1 MVRWG
6 ILAVV
11 LSFILGGFYFL
22 QSKPTVSLDESNA
35 SKTNPAQL
43 YRQQQNCAAASVET
57 IDLKPGYW
65 GITVKETVLRGT
77 RIESDML
84 KKEFFKREELPSS
97 FATSLDEVS
106 GKLALR
112 DLVPG
117 KAIQWGDVS
126 PALSLE
132 ELEHDL

>member
-11 LSFILGGFYFL
+11 LSFVLGGFYFL
-22 QSKPTVSLDESNA
+22 SVKPTVPLDKPQTS
-35 SKTNPAQL
+35 TTDPAQL

-57 IDLKPGYW
+57 IDIKPGYW
-65 GITVKETVLRGT
+65 GITVKETVPRGT
-77 RIESDML
+77 RIESAML
-84 KKEFFKREELPSS
+84 KNEFFKREELPSS

>member
-43 YRQQQNCAAASVET
+43 YQQQQNCAAASVDT
-57 IDLKPGYW
+57 IDIKPGYW
-65 GITVKETVLRGT
+65 GITVKETVPRGT
-77 RIESDML
+77 RIESGML
-84 KKEFFKREELPSS
+84 KRQFFKREELPSS
-97 FATSLDEVS
+97 FATSLEEVA

-132 ELEHDL
+132 ELEHGL

>member
-11 LSFILGGFYFL
+11 LSFVLGGFYFL
-22 QSKPTVSLDESNA
+22 SAKPTVPPD
-35 SKTNPAQL
+35 KTQTSATDPAQL

-57 IDLKPGYW
+57 IDIKPGYW
-65 GITVKETVLRGT
+65 GITVKETVPRGT

-84 KKEFFKREELPSS
+84 KREFFKREELPSS

>member
-11 LSFILGGFYFL
+11 LSFVLGGFYFL
-22 QSKPTVSLDESNA
+22 SAKPTVPLD
-35 SKTNPAQL
+35 KTKTSTTDPAQL

-57 IDLKPGYW
+57 IDIKPGYW
-65 GITVKETVLRGT
+65 GITVKETVPRGT

>member
-11 LSFILGGFYFL
+11 LSFVLGGFYFL
-22 QSKPTVSLDESNA
+22 SAKPTVPLD
-35 SKTNPAQL
+35 KTKTSATDPAQL

-57 IDLKPGYW
+57 IDIKPGYW
-65 GITVKETVLRGT
+65 GITVKETVPRGT

-84 KKEFFKREELPSS
+84 KREFFKREELPSS